1 MQQTLAVGRKALK
14 LAQAKGDAE
23 LIGMINDQL
32 RQSASPLAGTEPPP
46 ADQVFRFPAFAVLS
60 ARGGTVCY
68 QYSGLTPSPL
78 SSA

>member
-46 ADQVFRFPAFAVLS
+46 ADQVFRF
-60 ARGGTVCY
+60 
-68 QYSGLTPSPL
+68 SGFPPSLFSPPVAGR
-78 SSA
+78 SVTNTRD